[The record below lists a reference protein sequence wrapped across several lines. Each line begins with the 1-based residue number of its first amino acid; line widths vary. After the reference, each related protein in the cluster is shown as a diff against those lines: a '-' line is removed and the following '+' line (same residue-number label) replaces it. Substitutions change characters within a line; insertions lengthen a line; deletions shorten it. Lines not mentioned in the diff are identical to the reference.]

1 MQSGTATLENNFAV
15 SLKVKHMMKEAEDH
29 TNSWKDI
36 LCSWIERI
44 SIVKMTTLLKAVYRF
59 NVIPVKLPM
68 AFFTE
73 LEQKIFKFVWK
84 HKRPWIAKT
93 ILRKKNGAGGIMLP
107 DFRPYYEATVIKTV
121 WYWHKNRHIDQWNRT
136 EGPEIN
142 PRTYGQLIYDK
153 GGKNTMEK
161 RKSLQ

>member
-15 SLKVKHMMKEAEDH
+15 SLKVKHMMKETEDH

-84 HKRPWIAKT
+84 HKRP
-93 ILRKKNGAGGIMLP
+93 
-107 DFRPYYEATVIKTV
+107 
-121 WYWHKNRHIDQWNRT
+121 
-136 EGPEIN
+136 
-142 PRTYGQLIYDK
+142 
-153 GGKNTMEK
+153 
-161 RKSLQ
+161 